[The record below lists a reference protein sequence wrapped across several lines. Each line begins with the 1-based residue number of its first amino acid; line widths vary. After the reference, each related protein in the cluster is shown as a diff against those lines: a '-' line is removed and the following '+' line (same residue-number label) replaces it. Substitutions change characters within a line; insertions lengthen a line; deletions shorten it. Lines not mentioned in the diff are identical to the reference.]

1 MGIKSGLFKHC
12 HVNENEDGDR
22 FVGVKADADNAIV
35 YFPIGYQLPETEQD
49 LRHEILHLISVL
61 AEFTN
66 RDDKVLAMQKFE
78 APQSVDFPINAY
90 MSVINY
96 FLEQNSYYTEKEA
109 IYRTSDRGK
118 IHWGQTIKRQRPL
131 IQANGSP
138 IYTDYTVRVSAPN
151 DRNLITQ
158 IHKYCVYESFSKLGW
173 LFTPDM
179 PERPTIERNDK
190 MFFTVL
196 NDKLASTNND
206 KDKRLFSAM
215 IAMIE
220 YMDEKTKEKQF
231 YFGTD
236 RFEYVWEKLVDRV
249 FGIKDKQYYFPKT
262 RWTLKTGKK
271 KTNAALEPDTIMLHN
286 GNIFVLDAKY
296 YRFGIT
302 GEPND
307 LPSSSSIN
315 KQITY
320 GEYIYTEQKFKQKY
334 GDDVPVYNAFIMPY
348 NVNDNLF
355 GSNEIYANIGEATGD
370 WKNDGRNYERVQG
383 IVVDIKYLMYH
394 YTGKTSK
401 QIMNLAISIESAFE
415 KNGGVLPQIDSFV
428 AI

>member
-1 MGIKSGLFKHC
+1 M
-12 HVNENEDGDR
+12 
-22 FVGVKADADNAIV
+22 
-35 YFPIGYQLPETEQD
+35 
-49 LRHEILHLISVL
+49 
-61 AEFTN
+61 
-66 RDDKVLAMQKFE
+66 
-78 APQSVDFPINAY
+78 
-90 MSVINY
+90 
-96 FLEQNSYYTEKEA
+96 EQNSYYTEKEA
-109 IYRTSDRGK
+109 VYRTSDRGK
-118 IHWGQTIKRQRPL
+118 VHWGQTFKRQRPL
-131 IQANGSP
+131 IQSNGSP
-138 IYTDYTVRVSAPN
+138 IYTDYTVRVSAFN

-173 LFTPDM
+173 LFTSYM
-179 PERPTIERNDK
+179 PEKSNIERNDR
-190 MFFTVL
+190 MFLTVL
-196 NDKLASTNND
+196 NDKLARTNND

-220 YMDEKTKEKQF
+220 YMNEKAKEKQF

-249 FGIKDKQYYFPKT
+249 FGIKDKQDYFPKT

-271 KTNAALEPDTIMLHN
+271 KTNAALEPDTIMRHN
-286 GNIFVLDAKY
+286 GNIYVLDAKY

-302 GEPND
+302 GEPGD

-320 GEYIYTEQKFKQKY
+320 GEYVYTEKKFKQKY

-355 GSNEIYANIGEATGD
+355 GSNEIYVNIGEATGD
-370 WKNDGRNYERVQG
+370 WKTNGRNYERVQG
-383 IVVDIKYLMYH
+383 IVVDIRYLMYH

-401 QIMNLAISIESAFE
+401 QMMDLAQSIESAFE
-415 KNGGVLPQIDSFV
+415 KNGG
-428 AI
+428 AIPNKEASVVI